1 MKLSKI
7 IKIIISSLFI
17 NSCIIVSV
25 HAGTWIRDTDKTS
38 WRYALGSDNYYK
50 NTWQW
55 IDGNKDGV
63 AECYAFDADGWLYT
77 NTKTPD
83 GYDVNLEGAW
93 VVNDVIQTKSLSE
106 LSASVKTEYKKTSD
120 NYSSKN
126 VYKSNLEQEKMK
138 MQTLINE
145 YRQGKKWNLVDFQ
158 DQVIDEI
165 EGKSFFA
172 NNAKDADAAF
182 SVIVKNKVPALNSP
196 EFKKGYI
203 SVEKGKNNTLN
214 FSVRFY

>member
-17 NSCIIVSV
+17 NSFIIVSV

-172 NNAKDADAAF
+172 NNAKDVDAAF

>member
-1 MKLSKI
+1 M
-7 IKIIISSLFI
+7 
-17 NSCIIVSV
+17 
-25 HAGTWIRDTDKTS
+25 
-38 WRYALGSDNYYK
+38 
-50 NTWQW
+50 
-55 IDGNKDGV
+55 
-63 AECYAFDADGWLYT
+63 
-77 NTKTPD
+77 
-83 GYDVNLEGAW
+83 NLEGAW

-165 EGKSFFA
+165 EGKSFLPTMLKMRMRLF
-172 NNAKDADAAF
+172 
-182 SVIVKNKVPALNSP
+182 L
-196 EFKKGYI
+196 
-203 SVEKGKNNTLN
+203 L
-214 FSVRFY
+214 

>member
-17 NSCIIVSV
+17 NSFIIVSV

-165 EGKSFFA
+165 EGKSFFV